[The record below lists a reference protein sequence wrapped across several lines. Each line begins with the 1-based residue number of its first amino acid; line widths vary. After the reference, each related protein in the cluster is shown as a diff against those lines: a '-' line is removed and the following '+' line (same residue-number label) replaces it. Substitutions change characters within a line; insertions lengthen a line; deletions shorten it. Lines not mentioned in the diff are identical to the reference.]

1 MISADVKSNIKQQEI
16 KLYKKYLQNFI
27 YSVKRV
33 CIFHLILIDI
43 ASILLLSVK
52 NRGAEGLLN
61 GQSPLSVT
69 SYLST
74 VSQLKYCK
82 GKPSENLFNIAR
94 NQEFELITSHHFKTH
109 MEQSMEYSSLEKIK
123 VKASL
128 TLSILFAH
136 ISDFFKKKEK
146 KKRILRK
153 SSKPGHG
160 NLFPK

>member
-74 VSQLKYCK
+74 VS
-82 GKPSENLFNIAR
+82 
-94 NQEFELITSHHFKTH
+94 
-109 MEQSMEYSSLEKIK
+109 
-123 VKASL
+123 
-128 TLSILFAH
+128 
-136 ISDFFKKKEK
+136 
-146 KKRILRK
+146 
-153 SSKPGHG
+153 
-160 NLFPK
+160 

>member
-33 CIFHLILIDI
+33 CIFHLILVGI

-61 GQSPLSVT
+61 GQSPLSVA
-69 SYLST
+69 SYLSA
-74 VSQLKYCK
+74 VSQLEYCK

-94 NQEFELITSHHFKTH
+94 NQEFELITSHHFKNLISPKPTWNS
-109 MEQSMEYSSLEKIK
+109 QWSIISSRKIK
-123 VKASL
+123 RQHHF
-128 TLSILFAH
+128 LF
-136 ISDFFKKKEK
+136 
-146 KKRILRK
+146 
-153 SSKPGHG
+153 
-160 NLFPK
+160 